1 LRDARIVP
9 VASTLYAVGGLY
21 GNTCALAAIRERAR
35 REPQPPT
42 IIFNGDFN
50 FFNAEPRWWRELNE
64 KVRDGEGHAVMAGNV
79 EVESSDFASTSCGCG
94 YPSYVSAGVVERS
107 DRIVGALRSSAAA
120 AAAPDLVTWLQG
132 LPKALVAEVGEQRR
146 RVGVVHGDVESLAG
160 WQLGIEAM
168 EPPDTALRAALGCTE
183 ADGAAYLPITPRVK
197 LLSWFADAQVSGLL
211 CTHTCLPFGQ
221 IWDTFGSGE
230 EHGGAVVG
238 AGHGR
243 RAVFNNGSAGMA
255 NFSGTTFGLIT
266 RVSADLTV
274 PSDSMYGGVAEGL
287 RYDALPVTSRALSP
301 LMEPDCML
309 TASLIRYDA
318 LPVHFDTEAWLER
331 FGARW
336 PEGSDAH
343 LSYYKRIVQGPG
355 GFTVRDASR
364 HLVEIT
370 RRVSPEAERGNQ
382 HYVS

>member
-1 LRDARIVP
+1 MGTVPPAACPLSYRLGARALRDARIVP

-64 KVRDGEGHAVMAGNV
+64 QVRDGEGHAVMAGNV

-120 AAAPDLVTWLQG
+120 AAAPDLVAWLQG

-238 AGHGR
+238 AGRGR

-274 PSDSMYGGVAEGL
+274 PSDSLYGGVADGL
-287 RYDALPVTSRALSP
+287 
-301 LMEPDCML
+301 
-309 TASLIRYDA
+309 RYDA

-355 GFTVRDASR
+355 GFTVRHASR
-364 HLVEIT
+364 HLVANLT

-382 HYVS
+382 HHVS

>member
-1 LRDARIVP
+1 MGTVPPAACPLSYRLGARALRDARIVP

-35 REPQPPT
+35 REPLPPT

-64 KVRDGEGHAVMAGNV
+64 QVRDGEGHAVMAGNV

-120 AAAPDLVTWLQG
+120 AAAPDLVAWLQG

-238 AGHGR
+238 AGRGR

-274 PSDSMYGGVAEGL
+274 PSDSMYGGVADGL
-287 RYDALPVTSRALSP
+287 
-301 LMEPDCML
+301 
-309 TASLIRYDA
+309 RYDA

-355 GFTVRDASR
+355 GFTVRHASR

-382 HYVS
+382 HHVS